1 MPRAAARGVTVPGN
15 LRRKSSRPGRTERDY
30 LRARK
35 RVLRESQICVV
46 CRNAIDVNLKPV
58 CQFVDTSMVPV
69 ERAHLIPR
77 ECGPDCRELKHA
89 RKANPWSASAD
100 HKIPVSE
107 LPTDSP
113 LLASVK
119 NLAACHLV
127 CNQRKGDRKSAASRP
142 KTSRDWFA

>member
-1 MPRAAARGVTVPGN
+1 MPGN

-46 CRNAIDVNLKPV
+46 CRNAIDTNLKPV
-58 CQFVDTSMVPV
+58 CQFVDTGLFTVAD
-69 ERAHLIPR
+69 AHLIPVL
-77 ECGPDCRELKHA
+77 CGPECRELKHA

-113 LLASVK
+113 LLASAK

-142 KTSRDWFA
+142 KTSRDWFV